1 IFRGGV
7 RKDPPIKRTL
17 NNIMK
22 QRPQND
28 VFFTT
33 MLDLFG
39 LPSDFP
45 GKKSHKR
52 NPNNP
57 YPFVRA
63 LEREFGKDIGHY
75 RFVPHLQLHEYET
88 LLFTDP
94 DAFAFSFDDCGDAIA
109 SLKEIANS
117 FESIEHINDGKKTAP
132 SKRIIQV
139 LPEYEHR

>member
-1 IFRGGV
+1 
-7 RKDPPIKRTL
+7 
-17 NNIMK
+17 
-22 QRPQND
+22 
-28 VFFTT
+28 
-33 MLDLFG
+33 
-39 LPSDFP
+39 SDFP

-139 LPEYEHR
+139 LPEYEHRKTDAGPDIAEYIGLQQMRKKCTHFDSWIDRLERL